1 MIISEQWLREMV
13 TTSLDAQQI
22 ADALT
27 LAGLEVDAVETI
39 GSGLDDVV
47 IGEVL
52 TVEKHPDAD
61 RLNLT
66 EVYVGGK
73 TLNIVCGASN
83 VKVGM
88 RVPVA
93 LIGARLPNGLK
104 IKKAKVRG
112 VESFGMLCS
121 ASELNLEETSEG
133 LLELPK
139 AAPVGNKVVEYLKL
153 HDTLIDID
161 LTPNRGDCLSLQ
173 GIARELKV
181 LVDADYTAVKIIQKA
196 INSKATLKLEVA
208 ESELCP
214 AYFGRVIT
222 DVNAQATTPL
232 WMQQRLL
239 RCGIRPISAL
249 VDITNY
255 VMLELGQ
262 PMHAFDLNKINK
274 RIVVRKALKGEKLS
288 LLDDSTVELTPE
300 TLVVADENEP
310 IAIAGVMGGLDSAIS
325 DDTKD
330 VVLEAAHFTRQ
341 CVAGKARSYG
351 LHTESSHRF
360 ERGVDPLLPSQAM
373 ERATELMVSICG
385 GKVGA
390 VKQEVSKRLLGKKKS
405 VKVRFDRLVRVL
417 GMALKRQD
425 VDKILKRISADVKSI
440 ESGWEVTPPSYRF
453 DIELE
458 CDLVEEVARVMGY
471 DELEDKMPRLVPSG
485 RLPDEAT
492 VDLRMVRQTLVAKGY
507 SEAINYSFVDPVLL
521 KELSPNAQDE
531 VLMLANPLTENMSA
545 MRTSL
550 LPGLV
555 ASCQFNLN
563 RQQERVRLFE
573 LGAVFNKSSDG
584 EIVETN
590 YLGGII
596 VGEALPPQWSI
607 NSDQVADF
615 YDIKSDLC
623 SILALTGDETRFIFR
638 ALEHKA
644 LHPGQSSGIFV
655 GDKYVGCLG
664 KIHPSIAKKCDLPS
678 DSFVFEINVD
688 DVLRGSVPS
697 FHSVSKFPIVARDL
711 ALITYKHVVVDD
723 MLITIKN
730 MGIEDLN
737 SVDLFDVYSG
747 SGVADDCKSV
757 AIKLTFQHQ
766 EKTLKDEEIDLHI
779 NNVLTVLNEKFDT
792 ELRN

>member
-13 TTSLDAQQI
+13 KTSLNAQQI

-39 GSGLDDVV
+39 GEGLDDVV
-47 IGEVL
+47 IGEIL
-52 TVEKHPDAD
+52 TIEKHPDAD

-66 EVYVGGK
+66 EVYIGGE

-93 LIGARLPNGLK
+93 LLGARLPNGLK

-121 ASELNLEETSEG
+121 ASELSLEDESDG

-139 AAPVGNKVVEYLKL
+139 AAPVGAKVAEYLKL

-173 GIARELKV
+173 GIARELRV
-181 LVDADYTAVKIIQKA
+181 LVDADYTAVKIVQKA
-196 INSKATLKLEVA
+196 VNSKSTLKLQVDEP
-208 ESELCP
+208 ELCP
-214 AYFGRVIT
+214 AYYGRVINE
-222 DVNAQATTPL
+222 VNARAVTPL

-262 PMHAFDLNKINK
+262 PMHAFDMDKINK
-274 RIVVRKALKGEKLS
+274 GIIVRKASENEKIT
-288 LLDDSTVELTPE
+288 LLDESTVELTPE
-300 TLVVADENEP
+300 TLVIADHAEP
-310 IAIAGVMGGLDSAIS
+310 IAIAGVMGGLDSAIG
-325 DDTKD
+325 DDTSN

-341 CVAGKARSYG
+341 CAAGKARSYG

-373 ERATELMVSICG
+373 ERATELIISICG
-385 GKVGA
+385 GKIGA
-390 VKQEVSKRLLGKKKS
+390 VNQNVSKRLLGKKKS
-405 VKVRFDRLVRVL
+405 VTVRFDRLVRVL
-417 GMALKRQD
+417 GMVLKRQD
-425 VDKILKRISADVKSI
+425 VDKILKRISADVKPI

-485 RLPDEAT
+485 RLPDEAI
-492 VDLRMVRQTLVAKGY
+492 VDLRRVKQTLVARGY
-507 SEAINYSFVDPVLL
+507 SEAINYSFVEPELL
-521 KELSPNAQDE
+521 SELSESENF
-531 VLMLANPLTENMSA
+531 LKLANPLAENMSA

-555 ASCQFNLN
+555 SSCQFNLN

-573 LGAVFNKSSDG
+573 LGAVFHKQSDG
-584 EIVETN
+584 RIVETN
-590 YLGGII
+590 FIGGI
-596 VGEALPPQWSI
+596 VSGATLPSQWSV

-615 YDIKSDLC
+615 YDVKSDLS
-623 SILALTGDETRFIFR
+623 SIFALTGDETRFIFST
-638 ALEHKA
+638 LEHKA
-644 LHPGQSSGIFV
+644 LHPGQSSGVFL

-664 KIHPSIAKKCDLPS
+664 KIHPGIAKKFDLPS
-678 DSFVFEINVD
+678 DTFVFEVQVD

-697 FHSVSKFPIVARDL
+697 FRSVSKFPIVTRDL
-711 ALITYKHVVVDD
+711 ALITQKHIAVND
-723 MLITIKN
+723 MLITIKK

-766 EKTLKDEEIDLHI
+766 ERTLKDEEIDLHI
-779 NNVLTVLNEKFDT
+779 DNVLMVLKEKFNT

>member
-1 MIISEQWLREMV
+1 MIISEQWLREMIM
-13 TTSLDAQQI
+13 TSLDAQQI

-27 LAGLEVDAVETI
+27 LAGLEVDAVESI
-39 GSGLDDVV
+39 GDGLDEVV
-47 IGEVL
+47 VGEVI

-66 EVYVGGK
+66 EVYIGGE

-83 VKVGM
+83 VKTGM

-93 LIGARLPNGLK
+93 LIGTRLPNGLK

-121 ASELNLEETSEG
+121 ASELNLEENSEG

-139 AAPVGNKVVEYLKL
+139 TAPVGNKVAEYLKL
-153 HDTLIDID
+153 NDTLIDID

-181 LVDADYTAVKIIQKA
+181 LVDADYTAVKIVQKA
-196 INSKATLKLEVA
+196 INSRTALKLEVT
-208 ESELCP
+208 EPELCP
-214 AYFGRVIT
+214 AYFGRVIN
-222 DVNAQATTPL
+222 DVNAKAATPL

-262 PMHAFDLNKINK
+262 PMHAFDLKKINK
-274 RIVVRKALKGEKLS
+274 GIVVRKAQVGEKIN
-288 LLDDSTVELTPE
+288 LLDESTVELIPE
-300 TLVVADENEP
+300 TLVVADENNP

-330 VVLEAAHFTRQ
+330 IVLEAAHFTRQ

-373 ERATELMVSICG
+373 ERATELVVNICG

-390 VKQEVSKRLLGKKKS
+390 VKQEVSKRLLGKKKP

-425 VDKILKRISADVKSI
+425 VDKILKRISADVKPI

-471 DELEDKMPRLVPSG
+471 DELEDKMPRLIPSG
-485 RLPDEAT
+485 RLPDEAI
-492 VDLRMVRQTLVAKGY
+492 VDLSKVRQTLVAKGY
-507 SEAINYSFVDPVLL
+507 SEAINYSFVDPELL
-521 KELSPNAQDE
+521 KELSQGDE
-531 VLMLANPLTENMSA
+531 ILMLANPLAENMSA

-555 ASCQFNLN
+555 SSCQFNLN

-573 LGAVFNKSSDG
+573 LGAVFNKQSDG
-584 EIVETN
+584 KIIETN
-590 YLGGII
+590 SLGGII
-596 VGEALPPQWSI
+596 VGDSLPPQWSV

-615 YDIKSDLC
+615 YDIKSDLS
-623 SILALTGDETRFIFR
+623 SIFALTGDETQFIFNT
-638 ALEHKA
+638 LEYKA
-644 LHPGQSSGIFV
+644 LHPGQSSGIFL
-655 GDKYVGCLG
+655 GDQCIGYLG
-664 KIHPSIAKKCDLPS
+664 KVHPGIAKKFDLPN
-678 DSFVFEINVD
+678 DTFVFEVNVD

-697 FHSVSKFPIVARDL
+697 FHPVSKFPVVTRDL
-711 ALITYKHVVVDD
+711 ALMTQKHIAVND
-723 MLITIKN
+723 MLITIKE
-730 MGIEDLN
+730 MGIKDLN

-747 SGVADDCKSV
+747 SEIGDGCKSV

-766 EKTLKDEEIDLHI
+766 ERTLKDEEIDLHI
-779 NNVLTVLNEKFDT
+779 RNVLTELKEKFES
-792 ELRN
+792 ELRV